1 MDFYTCRNCNQQVR
15 VSDREYHEMSC
26 NNAFRADELIDM
38 IPCEI
43 CGNLINYNDYS
54 RHIERC
60 YSFTT
65 TNNELNS
72 NLNSAIINLQNIME
86 NFNPVIAENNGVE
99 AENNGVE
106 AENNG
111 VEAENSDMDVDSDD
125 ELPPLISDNENNENN
140 ENNVLGPYIFNNVEE
155 PEIGN
160 ILNAF
165 ITNLA
170 NSGIPINIDIQ
181 GAGEQLGLGEGVD
194 SYTEL
199 TNLSRNIGNVE
210 IGIDEPED
218 YFKKTV
224 NIGFKCPICY
234 NKCDET
240 MITEC
245 GHEICVNCTKEWY
258 STNKKCV
265 VCMNELKK
273 IK

>member
-1 MDFYTCRNCNQQVR
+1 MDFYTCRNCNQQVSLR
-15 VSDREYHEMSC
+15 DREYHEMSC
-26 NNAFRADELIDM
+26 NNSFRAEELEDM

-54 RHIERC
+54 RHLERC
-60 YSFTT
+60 YSFTM
-65 TNNELNS
+65 TNNELNTDL
-72 NLNSAIINLQNIME
+72 NTDINSAITNLQNIMD
-86 NFNPVIAENNGVE
+86 NFNPNVDNNSTNNNNEEN
-99 AENNGVE
+99 EN
-106 AENNG
+106 ENM
-111 VEAENSDMDVDSDD
+111 EVDSDD
-125 ELPPLISDNENNENN
+125 EMPPLISDNELNDNNDNNENN
-140 ENNVLGPYIFNNVEE
+140 ENNNLFGPYIFNNVEA
-155 PEIGN
+155 PEVGN

-170 NSGIPINIDIQ
+170 NSGIPINIDIH
-181 GAGEQLGLGEGVD
+181 GSNGIGEEGD
-194 SYTEL
+194 TYTEL

-234 NKCDET
+234 STCDET

-258 STNKKCV
+258 TRNKKCV

-273 IK
+273 IV

>member
-1 MDFYTCRNCNQQVR
+1 MDFYTCRNCNKQVR
-15 VSDREYHEMSC
+15 ISDREYHEMSC
-26 NNAFRADELIDM
+26 NNAFRADEMEDM

-54 RHIERC
+54 RHLERC
-60 YSFTT
+60 YSFTM

-72 NLNSAIINLQNIME
+72 NLNGAITNLQNILE
-86 NFNPVIAENNGVE
+86 NFNPLNAEINVNDNEPGEEANAESNNMEV
-99 AENNGVE
+99 N
-106 AENNG
+106 
-111 VEAENSDMDVDSDD
+111 SDD
-125 ELPPLISDNENNENN
+125 EIPPLISDNENNENN
-140 ENNVLGPYIFNNVEE
+140 DNNELGPYIFNNVEE

-170 NSGIPINIDIQ
+170 NSGIPLNIDIQ
-181 GAGEQLGLGEGVD
+181 GVGGPVELGEEGD
-194 SYTEL
+194 TYTEL

-234 NKCDET
+234 NNCDET

-258 STNKKCV
+258 SRNKKCV